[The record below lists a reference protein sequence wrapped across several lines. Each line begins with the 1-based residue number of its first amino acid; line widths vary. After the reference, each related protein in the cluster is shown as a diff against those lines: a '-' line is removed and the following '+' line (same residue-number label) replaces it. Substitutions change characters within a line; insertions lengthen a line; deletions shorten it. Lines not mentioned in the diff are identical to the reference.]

1 MGKYEV
7 AIAVWVISSWV
18 GLGAQ
23 ADPMTERLT
32 PSTAIADPNSSSSL
46 SRLKSSAEPPRVETA
61 QAPDSLLS
69 PSTGQTTP
77 TASPPDAALS
87 PLKIG
92 ERQSPQGSS
101 EVPPSTL
108 YTHRMDAQE
117 VVTVYLKDLPLISFV
132 EHPELDPP
140 LLRASSLVAQLNQ
153 LAQSPQ
159 QDYEISLRVEE
170 QTQEPDPPWGH
181 YSIQIDDQQLLSL
194 DRGILLAGETSST
207 AVALTATNRL
217 RRLLL
222 QVPPLQTAPP
232 LPQDLQPDPPAAATV
247 VGAAEESTSGFKDE
261 GYASWYGHGQHSHD
275 LTAAHRKLPFGTKVR
290 VTNLENG
297 KATVVTINDRGPF
310 LKGRVID
317 LSRAAAQTLDM
328 IHSGVVPVQIEV
340 VTP

>member
-7 AIAVWVISSWV
+7 AIAVGMISSWI
-18 GLGAQ
+18 GLGVQ
-23 ADPMTERLT
+23 ADPMTERPT
-32 PSTAIADPNSSSSL
+32 SSTALADPNSSFL
-46 SRLKSSAEPPRVETA
+46 SPLKSSSEPPQVETA
-61 QAPDSLLS
+61 QAPGSLLS
-69 PSTGQTTP
+69 PATGQA
-77 TASPPDAALS
+77 TATATQSDAPLP

-92 ERQSPQGSS
+92 ERQPLQGSA

-108 YTHRMDAQE
+108 YRHRMDAQE

-159 QDYEISLRVEE
+159 QDYEISLSVEDH
-170 QTQEPDPPWGH
+170 TQDPDTPWGY
-181 YSIQIDDQQLLSL
+181 YSIQLDEQQLLGL
-194 DRGILLAGETSST
+194 DQGILLAGESSST
-207 AVALTATNRL
+207 SVALTATNRL

-222 QVPPLQTAPP
+222 QDPPLQTAPP
-232 LPQDLQPDPPAAATV
+232 LPQDLQPEPAPPAPV
-247 VGAAEESTSGFKDE
+247 VGAAEDSTSGFTDE
-261 GYASWYGHGQHSHD
+261 GYASWYGHGQHSHR